1 MKQLINTILK
11 AGSLFSIMTVIFATG
26 CQQQK
31 SDPSVE
37 LKPVVDQFINI
48 WNNGNLED
56 LDAIIDPSFV
66 RTENEA
72 PKVSGLEGL
81 KKVMTGYRT
90 AYPDIKIVIDEEI
103 YAENK
108 ATVRWRFTG
117 TNTGPGEMPPT
128 GKKVNFWGETILHFS
143 NGKLTAEIVA
153 FDQRPVLEQLGYTIT
168 PPTVE
173 MK

>member
-1 MKQLINTILK
+1 MKQKIQKMLRTV
-11 AGSLFSIMTVIFATG
+11 SLLLAIAVVFTTG

-56 LDAIIDPSFV
+56 LDAIIDPSFL

-81 KKVMTGYRT
+81 KKVMTAYRT
-90 AYPDIKIVIDEEI
+90 AYPDILIVSDEEI

-117 TNTGPGEMPPT
+117 TNTGPGEIPPT
-128 GKKVNFWGETILHFS
+128 GIKVKFWGETILHFS

-168 PPTVE
+168 PPSAE
-173 MK
+173 KK

>member
-11 AGSLFSIMTVIFATG
+11 AGSLFLLIAVVFTAV

-48 WNNGNLED
+48 WNDGNLED

-72 PKVSGLEGL
+72 PEVSGLEGL

-90 AYPDIKIVIDEEI
+90 AYPDIKIVSEEEI

-117 TNTGPGEMPPT
+117 TNSGPGEIPPT
-128 GKKVNFWGETILHFS
+128 GIKVEFWGETILHFS

-168 PPTVE
+168 PPVFD
-173 MK
+173 KK

>member
-1 MKQLINTILK
+1 MNLK
-11 AGSLFSIMTVIFATG
+11 TQKMLRTVSLLLAIAVVFTSG

-31 SDPSVE
+31 PDASKE
-37 LKPVVDQFINI
+37 LKPLADKFVEV

-72 PKVSGLEGL
+72 PEVSGLEGL

-90 AYPDIKIVIDEEI
+90 AYPDIKIVSEEEI

-117 TNTGPGEMPPT
+117 TNSGPGEIPPT
-128 GKKVNFWGETILHFS
+128 GIKVEFWGETILHFS

-168 PPTVE
+168 PPVFD
-173 MK
+173 KK